1 MPIFPAYAA
10 TFNREEKKRS
20 RAREEGR
27 SETRYR
33 EGLDGDLTRG
43 GGEAKQQVARGFLD
57 RIQARVACLCLGCMV
72 AHFWWKLKDFSWRV
86 GVSGDLLLLF
96 F

>member
-33 EGLDGDLTRG
+33 EGLDGELTREG
-43 GGEAKQQVARGFLD
+43 GGEAKQAARGVFLD
-57 RIQARVACLCLGCMV
+57 RIQAPFA
-72 AHFWWKLKDFSWRV
+72 
-86 GVSGDLLLLF
+86 
-96 F
+96 